1 MTARQGKADGI
12 VHEPD
17 RIQVDRVEVATEVLL
32 VALGAPL
39 ASHGG
44 VKTLSIGDPGLK
56 RHVAL
61 EAQIVRGTAFPQP
74 VARRT
79 VPQPV
84 QVGVGGGQL
93 AG

>member
-44 VKTLSIGDPGLK
+44 VKTLSGAGVILFG
-56 RHVAL
+56 AL